1 VTRTCTVCAHKQR
14 RTIDRA
20 LVVRQSY
27 RDIAGRFSL
36 ARSSLSRHQQ
46 EHLPALLARAYAAE
60 QEAEASDLLDQVRM
74 LRNKALQLLVA
85 AERSGDYRTALA
97 GVREARGCL
106 ELLAEV
112 EGRINRQPTFNVTLS
127 AEWVE
132 IRGAIMDELQDV
144 PELRAR
150 VAARLRLLPGSA

>member
-1 VTRTCTVCAHKQR
+1 MTRTCTVCSHTQR
-14 RTIDRA
+14 QAIDRA
-20 LVVRQSY
+20 LVSRQPY
-27 RDIAGRFSL
+27 RRIASQHQLVETSL
-36 ARSSLSRHQQ
+36 RRHQQ
-46 EHLPALLARAYAAE
+46 EHLPALLARVYAAE

-97 GVREARGCL
+97 GVREARACL

-112 EGRINRQPTFNVTLS
+112 EGRINRQPTFNISVS

-132 IRGAIMDELQDV
+132 IRGVIMDELQDV

-150 VAARLRLLPGSA
+150 VAARLRLLPSSA